1 MFRLIIPV
9 GTSRASWAVSRRTF
23 NWSCWWLILS
33 SSLMISRLTFSTAW
47 FNSFVFSIKLEST
60 HFTDSV
66 PFSKMKRSC
75 HKYIL
80 FVYNF
85 QFQASMIELSYLIAL
100 QYTWKKTGR
109 WLLLHQGLLT
119 FALCFCII
127 LLTNCWHIMLFVMC
141 SKLPFLKVS
150 NCSRSCTVSSIIEI
164 LFSINQSDRRRL
176 ITKNISCLFGY
187 F

>member
-33 SSLMISRLTFSTAW
+33 SSLMISRWTCSTAW

-60 HFTDSV
+60 HFTDSM

-85 QFQASMIELSYLIAL
+85 QFQASMIELSDLIAL
-100 QYTWKKTGR
+100 QYTWKKKLVDDYYCTKVFLP
-109 WLLLHQGLLT
+109 LLVFLHHIAHKLL
-119 FALCFCII
+119 AYHAFCYVFQTS
-127 LLTNCWHIMLFVMC
+127 LLESF
-141 SKLPFLKVS
+141 KLLSQLYSLVH
-150 NCSRSCTVSSIIEI
+150 NWNIV
-164 LFSINQSDRRRL
+164 LNQSVRQ
-176 ITKNISCLFGY
+176 T
-187 F
+187 